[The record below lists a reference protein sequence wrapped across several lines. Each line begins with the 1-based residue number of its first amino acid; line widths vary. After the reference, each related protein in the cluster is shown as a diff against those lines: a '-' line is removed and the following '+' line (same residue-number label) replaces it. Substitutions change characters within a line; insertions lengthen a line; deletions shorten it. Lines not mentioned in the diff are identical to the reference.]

1 MRVGTKRVIFD
12 CPQVPPACVSC
23 PNGRRGSRCGF
34 GARPPVE
41 KRIGRRA
48 NRRAGLQRVRVD
60 YDPERVMLPVRELR
74 EHERLF
80 VTASLRIRLGQVEV
94 SSDR

>member
-23 PNGRRGSRCGF
+23 PNGRRGSCCGF

-41 KRIGRRA
+41 KRIRGGA
-48 NRRAGLQRVRVD
+48 DRRAGLQRVQVD
-60 YDPERVMLPVRELR
+60 YDPKRLMLPVRGLR
-74 EHERLF
+74 EHERVF
-80 VTASLRIRLGQVEV
+80 VTGVARHSAWAS
-94 SSDR
+94 